1 MQPPLARTKRR
12 EHPASAGTEAATI
25 AVRQPYESS
34 GCGSSRHVDAR
45 RVQPLHPNQSSPGP
59 THPHVVRENGASA
72 SRAWPLHFWRV
83 AVFPPHWQAPST
95 PLPALQSL
103 GSGVAQQHTL
113 GQYLAL
119 PPALRGTPHPYS
131 RLFIEAAYSIV
142 IVLMLV
148 TAAESA
154 MI

>member
-1 MQPPLARTKRR
+1 MQRSLARTRRR
-12 EHPASAGTEAATI
+12 EHPASGGTEAATI

-59 THPHVVRENGASA
+59 THPHVVREKGASA
-72 SRAWPLHFWRV
+72 SRAGPLHFWRA
-83 AVFPPHWQAPST
+83 AVPPHRQAPST

-103 GSGVAQQHTL
+103 GSGVAPLHTL

-119 PPALRGTPHPYS
+119 PPALRGTPHRYS

>member
-1 MQPPLARTKRR
+1 MVSHERQVPFNTSFSWANTPPCGPGEEGKCIEGRA
-12 EHPASAGTEAATI
+12 PALLESCR
-25 AVRQPYESS
+25 VPY
-34 GCGSSRHVDAR
+34 
-45 RVQPLHPNQSSPGP
+45 
-59 THPHVVRENGASA
+59 
-72 SRAWPLHFWRV
+72 
-83 AVFPPHWQAPST
+83 WQAPST

-103 GSGVAQQHTL
+103 GSGVAPLHTL

-119 PPALRGTPHPYS
+119 PPALRGTPHRYS